1 MYCEKL
7 GKTEQ
12 FDVLKPW
19 LMGNSTELSVASA
32 AVQLALSRNAVTVA
46 IHRLRKSFGMAIQE
60 ELSVTLTNSD
70 DLDEELTY
78 LIRVLS

>member
-1 MYCEKL
+1 
-7 GKTEQ
+7 
-12 FDVLKPW
+12 
-19 LMGNSTELSVASA
+19 MGNSTELSVASA
-32 AVQLALSRNAVTVA
+32 AVQLALSPNAVTVA
-46 IHRLRKSFGMAIQE
+46 IHRLRKNFPMAIQE

>member
-1 MYCEKL
+1 
-7 GKTEQ
+7 
-12 FDVLKPW
+12 
-19 LMGNSTELSVASA
+19 
-32 AVQLALSRNAVTVA
+32 VTVA
-46 IHRLRKSFGMAIQE
+46 IHRLRKNFRMAIQE